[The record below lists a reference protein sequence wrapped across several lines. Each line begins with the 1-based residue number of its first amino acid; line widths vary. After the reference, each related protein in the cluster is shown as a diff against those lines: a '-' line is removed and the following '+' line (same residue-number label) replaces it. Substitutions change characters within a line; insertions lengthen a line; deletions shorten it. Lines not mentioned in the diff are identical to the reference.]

1 MIMEAFLKQNHVSYV
16 FFKWKRVFLIFFW
29 MTLQDFHV
37 DFAFIK
43 FKFVF
48 IVLKSFSFLKSFYQ
62 WVKLT
67 NGDGIEFQSLFN
79 LLRAIIIIKY
89 SFAMFGV
96 QFIVFQSFEQLL
108 TGFKF
113 ADSCNQFSTCSKL
126 WSAMNSI
133 PNIAKEYLI
142 VIIPCKR
149 LNWLWNSIPSSLVNL
164 THW

>member
-1 MIMEAFLKQNHVSYV
+1 M
-16 FFKWKRVFLIFFW
+16 LIS
-29 MTLQDFHV
+29 LLLS
-37 DFAFIK
+37 
-43 FKFVF
+43 
-48 IVLKSFSFLKSFYQ
+48 LKSLLLFWSRFHFLTSFHQ

-67 NGDGIEFQSLFN
+67 NDDGMEFQSRFN

-89 SFAMFGV
+89 YFVMFGV

-142 VIIPCKR
+142 VIIPFKR
-149 LNWLWNSIPSSLVNL
+149 LNWLWNSILSSLVNL

>member
-1 MIMEAFLKQNHVSYV
+1 M
-16 FFKWKRVFLIFFW
+16 LIS
-29 MTLQDFHV
+29 LLLS
-37 DFAFIK
+37 
-43 FKFVF
+43 
-48 IVLKSFSFLKSFYQ
+48 LKSFLLFWSRSHFLKSFYQ

-67 NGDGIEFQSLFN
+67 NDNGIEFQSLFN

-96 QFIVFQSFEQLL
+96 QFIVFQSFEQLV

>member
-1 MIMEAFLKQNHVSYV
+1 M
-16 FFKWKRVFLIFFW
+16 LIS
-29 MTLQDFHV
+29 LLLS
-37 DFAFIK
+37 
-43 FKFVF
+43 
-48 IVLKSFSFLKSFYQ
+48 LKSFLLFWSRFHFLKSFHQ

-67 NGDGIEFQSLFN
+67 NDDGMEFQSRFN

-89 SFAMFGV
+89 YFVMFGV

-113 ADSCNQFSTCSKL
+113 ADSCNQFSSCSKL
-126 WSAMNSI
+126 WSAMNFI

-142 VIIPCKR
+142 MIIPCKR
-149 LNWLWNSIPSSLVNL
+149 LNWLWNSIPSSLVSS

>member
-1 MIMEAFLKQNHVSYV
+1 MKWQKV
-16 FFKWKRVFLIFFW
+16 FEYYFQKYLWYHDNYRK
-29 MTLQDFHV
+29 
-37 DFAFIK
+37 
-43 FKFVF
+43 
-48 IVLKSFSFLKSFYQ
+48 LKSENMLISLLLSLKSYFWSRLHFLKSFYQ